1 MCLKVG
7 CPAISQKKQENGK
20 TKAFIDPNQCL
31 GCGVCVETCRLDA
44 IKTNEGGRI

>member
-31 GCGVCVETCRLDA
+31 GCGVCIETCRLDA
-44 IKTNEGGRI
+44 IIK